1 MIECEEEQEN
11 QDNENIQK
19 NKKERKAA
27 ENLRLKAMESLAD
40 SKARKRASFGDVNE
54 SSKNSKKRRSSGTDV
69 LQYLREK
76 AENERELKRQEL
88 ELQIQEMT
96 MGHLRFQQTQQQ
108 SQQMMAIMLQLLK
121 NKK

>member
-27 ENLRLKAMESLAD
+27 EDLRLKAMESLAD

-76 AENERELKRQEL
+76 AENERELNRQEL
-88 ELQIQEMT
+88 EFQIQEMT

>member
-27 ENLRLKAMESLAD
+27 EDLRLKAMESLAD

>member
-27 ENLRLKAMESLAD
+27 EDLRLKAMESLAD
-40 SKARKRASFGDVNE
+40 SKARKRASFGDDNE
-54 SSKNSKKRRSSGTDV
+54 SSKNSKKRRSSGIDA

-96 MGHLRFQQTQQQ
+96 MGH
-108 SQQMMAIMLQLLK
+108 
-121 NKK
+121 

>member
-27 ENLRLKAMESLAD
+27 EDLRLKAMESLAD
-40 SKARKRASFGDVNE
+40 SKARKRASFRDVNE

>member
-27 ENLRLKAMESLAD
+27 EDLRLKAMESLAD

-54 SSKNSKKRRSSGTDV
+54 SSKISKKRRSSGTDV
-69 LQYLREK
+69 LQYFREK

>member
-19 NKKERKAA
+19 NKKERIAA
-27 ENLRLKAMESLAD
+27 EDLRLKAMESLAD

>member
-27 ENLRLKAMESLAD
+27 EDLRLKAMESLAD

-69 LQYLREK
+69 LQYFREK

>member
-1 MIECEEEQEN
+1 MTECEEEQEN

-27 ENLRLKAMESLAD
+27 EDLRLKAMESLAD

-69 LQYLREK
+69 LQYFREK